1 MFKAFLFVNS
11 ILSFIIGGMIFL
23 TGIGAI
29 IGCAGGLILLLV
41 GSVIAFSAVSDFLK
55 FDPEKKSSKLN
66 DVIELIKKNGKWS
79 ASF

>member
-1 MFKAFLFVNS
+1 MLKAFLFVNS
-11 ILSFIIGGMIFL
+11 IISFIIGGMIFL

-41 GSVIAFSAVSDFLK
+41 GSVIAFSAISDFIR
-55 FDPEKKSSKLN
+55 FNPESKQTKLSE
-66 DVIELIKKNGKWS
+66 VIELIKRNGKWS